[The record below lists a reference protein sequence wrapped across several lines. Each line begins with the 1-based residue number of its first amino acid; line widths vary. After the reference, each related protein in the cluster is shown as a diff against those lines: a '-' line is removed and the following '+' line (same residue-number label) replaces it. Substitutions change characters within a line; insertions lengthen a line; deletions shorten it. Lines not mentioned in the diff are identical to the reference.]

1 MKKEELSPMC
11 EPEIM
16 AQELELDLFGGLSEL
31 YEMQP
36 GIALDEWDAVSE
48 EELDEEM
55 VEDPEA
61 ELDFLRS
68 RQQESWL
75 DGYLDA
81 VEAWEEEDE

>member
-55 VEDPEA
+55 DEDPEV

-68 RQQESWL
+68 QQQGSWL

>member
-1 MKKEELSPMC
+1 MKKEELAPMC

-16 AQELELDLFGGLSEL
+16 AQELELDLFSGLPEL

-36 GIALDEWDAVSE
+36 GIGLDEWEAVSE

-55 VEDPEA
+55 DEDPEA

-68 RQQESWL
+68 QQQGSWL